1 MWADCPAIACHFL
14 RSGHQLRPFLL
25 VPSLDEGHCPQ
36 CVSLSLTVVA
46 HRKTC
51 FSPSSLNSTHSVRVH
66 SADTRTR
73 GLTRERGDKSVP
85 KVELTRPHGSRTVGI
100 AARAS
105 ESCSLRTRPRTLPS
119 QQPVSPVP
127 ATLCVAG
134 SPHRELTGGN
144 TTSEGRHVLVVA
156 GSPCRQPR
164 NTGTQTKKSLLPF
177 NGAVQLLA
185 VERSCKALRK
195 TPTRCGPPAGP
206 VHSTVKDGVCV
217 SRAGTCGRRAE
228 QTHLPGLQFQWGHPF
243 TAVRKPAP
251 PPARR
256 SLSQCT
262 WYNYAPAGT
271 LGT

>member
-1 MWADCPAIACHFL
+1 MVPRTQEGTRVWADCPAIACHFL

-144 TTSEGRHVLVVA
+144 TTSEGTPRLGGGRVTMQA
-156 GSPCRQPR
+156 AEKYR
-164 NTGTQTKKSLLPF
+164 NTDKEVTS
-177 NGAVQLLA
+177 AV
-185 VERSCKALRK
+185 
-195 TPTRCGPPAGP
+195 
-206 VHSTVKDGVCV
+206 
-217 SRAGTCGRRAE
+217 
-228 QTHLPGLQFQWGHPF
+228 
-243 TAVRKPAP
+243 
-251 PPARR
+251 
-256 SLSQCT
+256 
-262 WYNYAPAGT
+262 
-271 LGT
+271 